1 LDSCSIRLLAAATRP
16 GPGQSALRPPA
27 RLDLSET
34 VPGIVASESTA
45 KSETSI
51 TEHLNETVLASADVE
66 EFLHELARVSARSL
80 SEPGDEVLCGITLLR
95 HRKAATVA
103 SSSPA
108 AQAMDE
114 IQYDFGD
121 GPCMTA
127 SREQATV
134 HITDLEDN
142 ERWPQYSAK
151 VLGHGVRSIL
161 AVPFRLE
168 GDTRAALNLYSH
180 RPGRFE
186 GRVLELAQDFVSQT
200 SMALRLAVRFAHYS
214 DAAANLKA
222 TLETRTVIDVAVG
235 VIMAQNRCSQKEAF
249 ELLKTASS
257 TRNTKLHSVA
267 ASIVA
272 SLGQGPA
279 KTHYEG

>member
-1 LDSCSIRLLAAATRP
+1 MLFDPAPCSLPCAPATGHLHRARRFVLTLAKRY
-16 GPGQSALRPPA
+16 RK
-27 RLDLSET
+27 
-34 VPGIVASESTA
+34 IVASESTE
-45 KSETSI
+45 KPETSI
-51 TEHLNETVLASADVE
+51 TEHLNELVLTSSDVG
-66 EFLHELARVSARSL
+66 EFLHELARISARSL
-80 SEPGDEVLCGITLLR
+80 SEPGDEVLCGVTLLR

-103 SSSPA
+103 SSTPE

-127 SREQATV
+127 SRDQVTI
-134 HITDLEDN
+134 HITDLEKHD
-142 ERWPQYSAK
+142 RWASYAEK
-151 VLGHGVRSIL
+151 VLGQGVRSIL
-161 AVPFRLE
+161 AIPFVLE
-168 GDTRAALNLYSH
+168 GETRAALNLYSH

-186 GRVLELAQDFVSQT
+186 GRVLELAQDFVNQT
-200 SMALRLAVRFAHYS
+200 SMALRLAVRFAHHS

-235 VIMAQNRCSQKEAF
+235 VIMAQNRCSQEEAF
-249 ELLKTASS
+249 DLLKAASS
-257 TRNTKLHSVA
+257 TRNIKLHSVA
-267 ASIVA
+267 TSIVD

>member
-1 LDSCSIRLLAAATRP
+1 M
-16 GPGQSALRPPA
+16 A
-27 RLDLSET
+27 R
-34 VPGIVASESTA
+34 ESTA

-51 TEHLNETVLASADVE
+51 TEHLNEMVLASSDVE
-66 EFLHELARVSARSL
+66 AFLHELARVSARSL

-103 SSSPA
+103 SSTPE

-127 SREQATV
+127 SREQETV
-134 HITDLEDN
+134 HIPDLE
-142 ERWPQYSAK
+142 EHGLWPQYSRK
-151 VLGHGVRSIL
+151 VLAQGVRSIL
-161 AVPFRLE
+161 AIPFQLE
-168 GDTRAALNLYSH
+168 GETRAALNLYSH

-186 GRVLELAQDFVSQT
+186 GRVLDLAEDFVTQT

-214 DAAANLKA
+214 EAAANLKA
-222 TLETRTVIDVAVG
+222 TLESRTVIDVAVG
-235 VIMAQNRCSQKEAF
+235 VIMAQNRCSQEEAF
-249 ELLKTASS
+249 QLLKAASS
-257 TRNTKLHSVA
+257 TRNIKLHSVA
-267 ASIVA
+267 TAIVD
-272 SLGQGPA
+272 SLGKGPA